1 MSRQDI
7 VEKKMNQFDPNQID
21 PIYDTKLVNM
31 VVNRI
36 LKHGKKSL
44 AYRIIYQ
51 SLKKIKQET
60 DQNPL
65 DVLRLAIFKLT
76 PQLKLKSRRRS
87 GSTYQVPIEIE
98 EGEGKILAIRW
109 LLESSRKRSGRNMQF
124 KLSHEIMDAVKD
136 KGDAIRKKQEIHKM
150 AESNKAFAH
159 YR

>member
-1 MSRQDI
+1 MSRQGT
-7 VEKKMNQFDPNQID
+7 VEKKMDQFDPIYHNQ
-21 PIYDTKLVNM
+21 LVNM

-51 SLKKIKQET
+51 SLKKIKQKT
-60 DQNPL
+60 DKNPL
-65 DVLRLAIFKLT
+65 IVLRGAILKLT
-76 PQLKLKSRRRS
+76 PKLKVKSRRRS
-87 GSTYQVPIEIE
+87 GSTYQVPIQIKET
-98 EGEGKILAIRW
+98 EGKILAIRW

-124 KLSHEIMDAVKD
+124 KLSQEIMDAARE
-136 KGDAIRKKQEIHKM
+136 KGNAIRKKEEIHKM

>member
-1 MSRQDI
+1 MSRQGT
-7 VEKKMNQFDPNQID
+7 VEKKMDQFDPIYHNQ
-21 PIYDTKLVNM
+21 LVNM

-51 SLKKIKQET
+51 SLKKIKQKT
-60 DQNPL
+60 DKNPL
-65 DVLRLAIFKLT
+65 IVLREAILKLT
-76 PQLKLKSRRRS
+76 PKLKVKSRRRS
-87 GSTYQVPIEIE
+87 GSTYQVPIQIE
-98 EGEGKILAIRW
+98 ETEGKILAIRW

-124 KLSHEIMDAVKD
+124 KLSQEIMDAARE
-136 KGDAIRKKQEIHKM
+136 KGNAIRKKEEIHKM